1 MKRVF
6 GCLLLIFA
14 LLATPVGVVMT
25 HGPDAAIDL
34 VDLADHGHSHEP
46 DHPSN
51 HDPFDHEHHAEAAMT
66 FHDVGVMQIV
76 QSHATNV
83 VLVLRSSVVD
93 DFPRPPRRI

>member
-34 VDLADHGHSHEP
+34 VDLADHGHSHDT
-46 DHPSN
+46 DHPSD
-51 HDPFDHEHHAEAAMT
+51 HDPFDHEHHAEAAMISHEDGLT
-66 FHDVGVMQIV
+66 RNV

-83 VLVLRSSVVD
+83 VLVMRSSVVD
-93 DFPRPPRRI
+93 DFHRPPRRI